1 MDRAREEANYRSNNG
16 GEAEVSQDVSAAGQA
31 QQAVQGS
38 GVQNVYLQGSDRDF
52 EPVVSVVSPFGQRD
66 EKLPVRGR
74 DELLNELAANT
85 VDTRIW
91 VIHGLGGSGKTR
103 LALEAAFRAE
113 ELGTEVWWVTAV
125 DPDMLVAG
133 MRAVGRRLGLG
144 HEDLKHGDAAD
155 LVWQRLSDREDPW
168 LLVVDGADDPQ
179 VLRARGVALRMGADG
194 CGRWQVT

>member
-85 VDTRIW
+85 VDTRMW
-91 VIHGLGGSGKTR
+91 VIHGLGG
-103 LALEAAFRAE
+103 
-113 ELGTEVWWVTAV
+113 
-125 DPDMLVAG
+125 
-133 MRAVGRRLGLG
+133 
-144 HEDLKHGDAAD
+144 
-155 LVWQRLSDREDPW
+155 
-168 LLVVDGADDPQ
+168 
-179 VLRARGVALRMGADG
+179 
-194 CGRWQVT
+194 